1 MPFGTILGVLE
12 FVVGIVVGASVAGLL
27 MILIGPG
34 RRVRAERPLPPDV
47 EAKLLLG
54 IDPDQP
60 TIPPPP
66 RSEHPRQYS
75 PNDIAALQRLGHE
88 QQQRRKR
95 RGSA

>member
-1 MPFGTILGVLE
+1 MLE
-12 FVVGIVVGASVAGLL
+12 FVVGIVVGASIAGLL

-34 RRVRAERPLPPDV
+34 RRVRAERPLPRDV

-54 IDPDQP
+54 MDPDQP
-60 TIPPPP
+60 TSPPPP
-66 RSEHPRQYS
+66 RTEHPRQYS